1 MSSNMVF
8 KFSADAADFNKK
20 VQRMGEQLSASMSKM
35 QSGTQAAARSM
46 TRSMADAA
54 RSLKSSAKSISDS
67 FAKVHAGISA
77 GVQKIA
83 QWSKAALGI
92 GAVGVGAATLL
103 GKKGIDAAAA
113 EERTRVGFTT
123 MLGQQQG
130 QAVMAALKEYTAK
143 TPFTGEEV
151 YGAGQQLIGYGVQA
165 QKSTEVIKKL
175 GDVAAVTGAK
185 LGDLA
190 MIYGRVNA
198 GGITMMEANQ
208 LSDRRFD
215 LIGMLAQ
222 RDGISYAQAKQNIS
236 RAQYG
241 VADLDYALNAA
252 TSGGGMYAGGVDK
265 LAATTEGKIATLTET
280 VNQMFTALGA
290 SLNESIKPVLDQIT
304 AAAVKA
310 QPVLSAIG
318 KIMAQV
324 FSGVWEYL
332 KGAFNSIG
340 KWMADNKPLIEM
352 FGVIIAAVAVGI
364 KEACSLIID
373 ALAWVGEQL
382 NKFAEWLGFDGHY
395 VDRYKGKLQS
405 AAAPQAATAASLPTL
420 GDVPALPDPA
430 AMAASNKEAEWM
442 SKRAREQFAE
452 LLKAEGAMSLDD
464 RGIAVMSALE
474 AAGIRT
480 VGDIRG
486 NILAARDEVGKRG
499 GDVTEYDQLLQR
511 YDALAKAEEANKQL
525 FEAHERA
532 LAIAEARAKGD
543 GSAAELEQMYAI
555 EDTAKKYIAGGV
567 DSKRAYELA
576 LELAQ
581 AQSVQTPEAQ
591 DRERRARA
599 QQRRDL
605 YTGSMVEIG
614 GGGATFDTGKYL
626 LDTDK
631 QQLKVQQTMS
641 SNLSDLKSKFIEFAR
656 SQGKTIPVTA

>member
-1 MSSNMVF
+1 MSNNMVF

-20 VQRMGEQLSASMSKM
+20 VQRMAEQLQASMTRM
-35 QSGTQAAARSM
+35 QSGTQSAARSM

-54 RSLKSSAKSISDS
+54 RSLKSSAKSIADS
-67 FAKVHAGISA
+67 FDKVHRGISA

-92 GAVGVGAATLL
+92 GAVAVGGATLL

-130 QAVMAALKEYTAK
+130 QAVMQALKEYTAK

-151 YGAGQQLIGYGVQA
+151 YGAGQQLIGYGVEA
-165 QKSTEVIKKL
+165 GKSTEVIKKL
-175 GDVAAVTGAK
+175 GDIAAVTGAK

-190 MIYGRVNA
+190 MIYGRVSA

-222 RDGISYAQAKQNIS
+222 RDGISYAEAKKNIS

-252 TSGGGMYAGGVDK
+252 TSNGGMYAGGVDK

-280 VNQMFTALGA
+280 INQMFTSLGA
-290 SLNESIKPVLDQIT
+290 ALNESIKPVLDQIT

-310 QPVLSAIG
+310 TPVLGAIG

-382 NKFAEWLGFDGHY
+382 NKFAQWLGFDGHY

-405 AAAPQAATAASLPTL
+405 SAAPAATSAAALPTL
-420 GDVPALPDPA
+420 GEVPALPDPA
-430 AMAASNKEAEWM
+430 AMAASDKEAEWAA
-442 SKRAREQFAE
+442 KRAREQFAE
-452 LLKAEGAMSLDD
+452 LLKAEGAMSLGD
-464 RGIAVMSALE
+464 RGIAVMHDLE

-486 NILAARDEVGKRG
+486 NILSARDAVGKRG

-525 FEAHERA
+525 YEAHERA

-567 DSKRAYELA
+567 DQKRAYEMA
-576 LELAQ
+576 LELAH
-581 AQSVQTPEAQ
+581 AQSVQSPEA
-591 DRERRARA
+591 RERERLARA

-641 SNLSDLKSKFIEFAR
+641 STLSELKSKFVEFAR